1 MKKLDIIIKTMKL
14 YRGKELFL
22 GYWDKAGNFIEEF
35 VTILHNNDLYATIL
49 RNVNDRE
56 ETYMIYYDDIRSLHG
71 SEFDCE
77 EFEHE
82 DSNEEIVDD
91 DGNQDDEKDDVLG
104 KVWDDIPNDAE
115 AAKRGSILL
124 KNYIKNYGYVSENEC
139 YNSFN
144 FTQETEPDWY
154 KNLEFFISCCTNPIY
169 KKHDDLGLACSIDHR
184 KVSDEKKKIRL
195 TIQELI
201 KNNKIKDED
210 LNLVKAILPFVQR
223 KRRHYTKNGSVE
235 NARKKK
241 IYDSS
246 LVLHREESF
255 NTNPNESKTDI
266 MCKFRSYVN
275 KHNLT
280 RGIRANNVQ
289 KFFDFAEIIIAGK
302 KSLKDACEA
311 VNIGESGGYGWYK
324 KIKKFI
330 IHT

>member
-1 MKKLDIIIKTMKL
+1 MKL
-14 YRGKELFL
+14 YRGKEVFL

-35 VTILHNNDLYATIL
+35 VTILHNNDLYVTIL
-49 RNVNDRE
+49 RKVNERE

-82 DSNEEIVDD
+82 ENIEENIEEIVDED
-91 DGNQDDEKDDVLG
+91 KNQDDLIC

-139 YNSFN
+139 YNPFN

-223 KRRHYTKNGSVE
+223 KRKHFTKNNSLE
-235 NARKKK
+235 NKGKKK
-241 IYDSS
+241 ICDFNLNLQRVDSFD
-246 LVLHREESF
+246 R
-255 NTNPNESKTDI
+255 NANESKNDI
-266 MCKFRSYVN
+266 MCKFKTYAN

-280 RGIRANNVQ
+280 RGIRSNNVQ
-289 KFFDFAEIIIAGK
+289 NFFDFAEMIIVGK
-302 KSLKDACEA
+302 KTVKDACLS

-324 KIKKFI
+324 KIKNFI
-330 IHT
+330 MNR

>member
-1 MKKLDIIIKTMKL
+1 MKKLDIIIKTMEL

-35 VTILHNNDLYATIL
+35 VTILHNNDLYVTIL
-49 RNVNDRE
+49 RKVNNRE

-91 DGNQDDEKDDVLG
+91 DGKQDDEKNDVLG

-124 KNYIKNYGYVSENEC
+124 KNYIKNYGYISENEC

-223 KRRHYTKNGSVE
+223 KRKHYTKNGSVE
-235 NARKKK
+235 NRRKKK

-246 LVLHREESF
+246 LALHHGESF
-255 NTNPNESKTDI
+255 NTNTNESKNDI

-289 KFFDFAEIIIAGK
+289 KFFDFAEIIIGGGK
-302 KSLKDACEA
+302 TFKDACGA

-330 IHT
+330 THT